1 MSEKNEDKIP
11 TIYDDIGGET
21 VLKDLVNKFYDL
33 MHETIDFDIIRKMH
47 PESLDSSKEKLFM
60 FLSGWMGGP
69 SLYISKYGHPR
80 LRARHMP
87 FPITEV
93 ERDQWISCMDK
104 AMDEVNI
111 DKKIK
116 EPLMRSLYQTADFMR
131 NRQSI

>member
-1 MSEKNEDKIP
+1 MSEKNEEKLP
-11 TIYDDIGGET
+11 TIYDEIGGEK
-21 VLKDLVNKFYDL
+21 VLKELVDKFYDL
-33 MHETIDFDIIRKMH
+33 MHETADFDIIRKMH
-47 PESLDSSKEKLFM
+47 PETLDSSKDKLFM

-69 SLYISKYGHPR
+69 SLYVSKYGHPR

-93 ERDQWISCMDK
+93 ERDQWINCMDK
-104 AMDEVNI
+104 AMDEMNI

-131 NRQSI
+131 NRQ